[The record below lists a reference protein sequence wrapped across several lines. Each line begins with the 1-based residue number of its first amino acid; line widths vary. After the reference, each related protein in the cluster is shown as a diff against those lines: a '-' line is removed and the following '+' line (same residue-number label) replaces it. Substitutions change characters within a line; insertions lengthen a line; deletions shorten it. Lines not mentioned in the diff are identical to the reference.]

1 MLLLSR
7 QDSGIKFGEQ
17 PESPSHAKTEI
28 RKVADTDSS
37 PHELEAHKQP
47 RSELMTL
54 TDNFIQLLGLKPE
67 TDTKDSS
74 HKVFVC
80 RQEFG
85 HAYKAYNETNHDA
98 CTHAS
103 KQAHIHCYISRQALI
118 YIYRRK
124 HTQTC
129 SETNKL

>member
-17 PESPSHAKTEI
+17 PESPSHAITEI

-67 TDTKDSS
+67 TDPKDSS

-85 HAYKAYNETNHDA
+85 HTYKAYNETNHDA
-98 CTHAS
+98 CMT
-103 KQAHIHCYISRQALI
+103 QGSR
-118 YIYRRK
+118 
-124 HTQTC
+124 HT
-129 SETNKL
+129 